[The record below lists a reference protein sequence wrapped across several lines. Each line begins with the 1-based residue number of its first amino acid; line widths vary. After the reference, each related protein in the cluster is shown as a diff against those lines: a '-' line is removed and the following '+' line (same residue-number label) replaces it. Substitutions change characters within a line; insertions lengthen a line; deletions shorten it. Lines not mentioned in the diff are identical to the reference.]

1 MPACPSCGESNPD
14 HARFCLACGSPLLTP
29 DRESRR
35 RVTVLFCDLADSTAM
50 GERLDPEAL
59 RRVLSR
65 YYEAARGA
73 LERHGGMVEKFVGDA
88 VMAVFGVP
96 VLHEDDALR
105 AVRAAAA
112 LLERTGRVN
121 DDLERE
127 YGTRLTLRI
136 GVNTGD
142 VITGT
147 EERLAVGDAV
157 NVAARLEQSAG
168 ANEILLGAE
177 TFALVRS
184 AVIADPVAPL
194 VVKGKSEPLSAWR
207 LVSVHPESQLDRHF
221 DVPMVGRGQELR
233 RLVESFERAQRDRRC
248 ELVTIL
254 GPAGVGKSRLAHE
267 FLASLDWPAVVRGRC
282 IPYGDGITYLPV
294 IEVVRQL
301 EPRLA
306 ELELDEGVI
315 GTLQSL
321 LDAGESLHSTEEI
334 SFAVRRLLEAA
345 ARTQPLVCVFDD
357 IQWAAPALLELL
369 EQLAVLSHEAPLLLC
384 CIARP
389 DLKERH
395 PGWVGAHSEATTI
408 VLEPLSSGETGE
420 LIGHLAG
427 DEALT
432 EDLRRRV
439 REAAEG
445 NPLFVEEMIAFL
457 RDAPAGEVAVPGTI
471 AALLGARLDQL
482 EAPEREVLQRGAVE
496 GRVFHRGVVQALG
509 ADQAQIGACL
519 TALVRKELIRPD
531 RPQFEG
537 EDAFR
542 FRHLLIRD
550 AAYDSLPKEARAELH
565 EQLADWLEERRS
577 ELAEIDELVG
587 HHLEQ
592 AYAYRVQLRRVDEH
606 GRCLALR
613 ASELLAGAGA
623 RALGRNDVGAAVKL
637 LRRALVLRDESDP
650 AVALRLDLGQALFLS
665 GDLHAAAETSSEA
678 AVCAAAAQD
687 EAGELRARLLRARVA
702 AQTPGE
708 DTNGGGPSA
717 ELLAVAEEARVVFAR
732 VGDELGLAEAW
743 FATAWAELIR
753 CRWAAM
759 LEASR
764 HALDH
769 ARRGGSARWEGELP
783 VWQGTAMFHGPTP
796 TDEALRWFE
805 EQRAQHPVSL
815 TQHAILEAMRGNF
828 DRART
833 LAASADAAAAEFG
846 QKLWLAAGGMSLWE
860 IEMLAGDLSAAER
873 AVRQSCQLLGELGE
887 VGHRS
892 TAAGQLAASLYAL
905 ARLDEAHEW
914 TETAEGLAPK
924 GDVSSQMLW
933 RQVRARVLA
942 RRGDHAEAVELARQA
957 VLLAEATDMLNYHA
971 NALADLGEIYVAAG
985 RAGEGRAHLE
995 QAIAL
1000 YEQKG
1005 NLVAADR
1012 ARRRLEELEG
1022 YKAPRE
1028 QTRRPVRIARRG
1040 HQKEG
1045 S

>member
-1 MPACPSCGESNPD
+1 MLACPGCGESNPE
-14 HARFCLACGSPLLTP
+14 HARFCLACGSPLLATDP
-29 DRESRR
+29 ESRR
-35 RVTVLFCDLADSTAM
+35 RVTIFFCDLADSTAM
-50 GERLDPEAL
+50 GERLDAEAF

-65 YYEAARGA
+65 YYDTARGVV
-73 LERHGGMVEKFVGDA
+73 EQHGGVVEKFVGDA

-112 LLERTGRVN
+112 LRERTGRLN

-127 YGTRLTLRI
+127 YGARLTLRI
-136 GVNTGD
+136 GVNTGE
-142 VITGT
+142 VIAGT

-168 ANEILLGAE
+168 PDEILLGSE
-177 TFALVRS
+177 TFALVRT

-207 LVSVHPESQLDRHF
+207 LVSVHPESRPGRHF

-233 RLVESFERAQRDRRC
+233 RLVDSFERAQRNRRC

-301 EPRLA
+301 EPRLE
-306 ELELDEGVI
+306 ELELDPDVTV
-315 GTLQSL
+315 TLQSL
-321 LDAGESLHSTEEI
+321 LDAGETVHSTEEI

-345 ARTQPLVCVFDD
+345 ARAQPLVCVFDD
-357 IQWAAPALLELL
+357 IQWGEPALLELL
-369 EQLAVLSHEAPLLLC
+369 EQLAVLSHDAPLLLC
-384 CIARP
+384 CIART
-389 DLKERH
+389 DLKEQH

-408 VLEPLSSGETGE
+408 VLEPLSSNETGE
-420 LIGHLAG
+420 LIGHLAA
-427 DEALT
+427 DEPLT

-457 RDAPAGEVAVPGTI
+457 RDAPAGEVTVPGTI
-471 AALLGARLDQL
+471 AALLSARLDQL
-482 EAPEREVLQRGAVE
+482 EPSERAVLQRGAVE
-496 GRVFHRGVVQALG
+496 GRVFHRGAVQALG
-509 ADQAQIGACL
+509 PEDAQVGAFL

-531 RPQFEG
+531 DPQFVG

-550 AAYDSLPKEARAELH
+550 AAYDSLPKEARAQLH
-565 EQLADWLEERRS
+565 ERLADWLEERRS

-592 AYAYRVQLRRVDEH
+592 AYAYRVQLRPADDH
-606 GRCLALR
+606 GRRLALR
-613 ASELLAGAGA
+613 ASELLSGAGS

-637 LRRALVLRDESDP
+637 LRRALALRDEDDS
-650 AVALRLDLGQALFLS
+650 AVALKLDLGQALFLS
-665 GDLHAAAETSSEA
+665 GDLRAASETAGDAEA
-678 AVCAAAAQD
+678 RAAAARND
-687 EAGELRARLLRARVA
+687 VGELRGRLLCARIA
-702 AQTPGE
+702 AQTPSE
-708 DTNGGGPSA
+708 DTDSGGPSA
-717 ELLAVAEEARVVFAR
+717 DLLAVAEEARSVFAR
-732 VGDELGLAEAW
+732 AGDELALAEAW

-759 LEASR
+759 LEAAG
-764 HALDH
+764 HALEH

-783 VWQGTAMFHGPTP
+783 VWQGTAMFYGPTP
-796 TDEALRWFE
+796 ADEALRWYE
-805 EQRAQHPVSL
+805 EQHTEHPVSL

-828 DRART
+828 DRARA
-833 LAASADAAAAEFG
+833 LAASADTSAAEFG
-846 QKLWLAAGGMSLWE
+846 QKLWLAAGGMALWE

-873 AVRQSCQLLGELGE
+873 AARRSCELLEQLGE

-892 TAAGQLAASLYAL
+892 TSAGQLAASLYAL

-914 TETAEGLAPK
+914 TEAAEGLAPT

-933 RQVRARVLA
+933 RQVRARILA
-942 RRGDHAEAVELARQA
+942 RRGQHEKAEELAHEA
-957 VLLAEATDMLNYHA
+957 VLLAEETDMLNYHA
-971 NALADLGEIYVAAG
+971 NALADLAEVDVAAG
-985 RAGEGRAHLE
+985 RAEDGRAHIE
-995 QAIAL
+995 EAL
-1000 YEQKG
+1000 ILYQQKG
-1005 NLVAADR
+1005 NLVAVGR
-1012 ARRRLEELEG
+1012 AGRRLEELETH
-1022 YKAPRE
+1022 AASPE
-1028 QTRRPVRIARRG
+1028 ATTRPVRIARRG
-1040 HQKEG
+1040 H
-1045 S
+1045 

>member
-1 MPACPSCGESNPD
+1 MPACPACGEGNPE
-14 HARFCLACGSPLLTP
+14 HARFCHACGSSLLAP

-50 GERLDPEAL
+50 GERLDPEVL

-65 YYEAARGA
+65 YYDTARGVV
-73 LERHGGMVEKFVGDA
+73 EQHGGVVEKFVGDA

-112 LLERTGRVN
+112 LRERTGNLN
-121 DDLERE
+121 DELERE
-127 YGTRLTLRI
+127 YGARLTLRI
-136 GVNTGD
+136 GVNTGE

-147 EERLAVGDAV
+147 EDRLAVGDAV

-168 ANEILLGAE
+168 PDEILLGSE
-177 TFALVRS
+177 TFTLVRT
-184 AVIADPVAPL
+184 AVIADSVEPL
-194 VVKGKSEPLSAWR
+194 TVKGKSEPLSAWR
-207 LVSVHPESQLDRHF
+207 LVSVHPESRLGRHF
-221 DVPMVGRGQELR
+221 NVPMIGRGEELR
-233 RLVESFERAQRDRRC
+233 RLLDSFERAQRERRC

-282 IPYGDGITYLPV
+282 IPYGEGITYLPV
-294 IEVVRQL
+294 IEIVRQL
-301 EPRLA
+301 ESRLA
-306 ELELDEGVI
+306 ELELDPQVVA
-315 GTLQSL
+315 TLRSL
-321 LDAGESLHSTEEI
+321 LDAGDSVHSTEEI
-334 SFAVRRLLEAA
+334 SFAVRRLLEAT
-345 ARTQPLVCVFDD
+345 ARARPLVCVVDD
-357 IQWAAPALLELL
+357 IQWGEPALLELL
-369 EQLAVLSHEAPLLLC
+369 EQLAVLSHETPLVLC
-384 CIARP
+384 CLARP
-389 DLKERH
+389 DLMERR
-395 PGWVGAHSEATTI
+395 PDWIGAHSEATTI
-408 VLEPLSSGETGE
+408 VLEPLSADETGE
-420 LIGHLAG
+420 LIEHLAG
-427 DEALT
+427 DDPLAERLMQ
-432 EDLRRRV
+432 RV

-445 NPLFVEEMIAFL
+445 NPLFVEEMVAFL
-457 RDAPAGEVAVPGTI
+457 RDAPAGEVTVPGTI
-471 AALLGARLDQL
+471 AALLSARLDQL
-482 EAPEREVLQRGAVE
+482 EPEERAVLQRAAVE
-496 GRVFHRGVVQALG
+496 GRVFHRGAVQALG
-509 ADQAQIGACL
+509 PDEAQVGASL

-531 RPQFEG
+531 RPQFAG

-550 AAYDSLPKEARAELH
+550 AAYDSLPKEARAQLH
-565 EQLADWLEERRS
+565 ERLADWLEQRRS

-592 AYAYRVQLRRVDEH
+592 AHAYRVELRPVDDH
-606 GRCLALR
+606 GHWLALR
-613 ASELLAGAGA
+613 ASDVLSGAGS

-637 LRRALVLRDESDP
+637 LGRALALRDEDDP
-650 AVALRLDLGQALFLS
+650 NVTLRLDLGQALFVS
-665 GDLHAAAETSSEA
+665 GDLGAAGETARDA
-678 AVCAAAAQD
+678 AVRAAAARD
-687 EAGELRARLLRARVA
+687 EAGELRARLLAARVA
-702 AQTPGE
+702 AQTPSE
-708 DTNGGGPSA
+708 DTDGGGPSA
-717 ELLAVAEEARVVFAR
+717 DLLAVAEEARSVFAR
-732 VGDELGLAEAW
+732 GGDELGLAEAW

-759 LEASR
+759 LDASR
-764 HALDH
+764 HALEH

-783 VWQGTAMFHGPTP
+783 VWQGTAMFFGPTP
-796 TDEALRWFE
+796 ADEALRWFE
-805 EQRAQHPVSL
+805 EQQAQHPVSL

-833 LAASADAAAAEFG
+833 FAASADAAAAELG
-846 QKLWLAAGGMSLWE
+846 QKLWLAAGGMYLWE

-873 AVRQSCQLLGELGE
+873 AVRRSCELLGELGE

-942 RRGDHAEAVELARQA
+942 RRGDHATAEELGREAV
-957 VLLAEATDMLNYHA
+957 VLAEATDMLNYHA
-971 NALADLGEIYVAAG
+971 NALADLAEIYVVAG

-995 QAIAL
+995 QALAL
-1000 YEQKG
+1000 YERKG

-1012 ARRRLEELEG
+1012 AGRRLEEL
-1022 YKAPRE
+1022 KAYGASRE
-1028 QTRRPVRIARRG
+1028 ATLRPVRIARRG

>member
-1 MPACPSCGESNPD
+1 MPACPACGESNPE
-14 HARFCLACGSPLLTP
+14 HARFCLACGSPLFAP

-35 RVTVLFCDLADSTAM
+35 RVTILFCDLADSTAM
-50 GERLDPEAL
+50 GERLDPEVL

-65 YYEAARGA
+65 YYDTARGVV
-73 LERHGGMVEKFVGDA
+73 EGHGGEVEKFVGDA

-112 LLERTGRVN
+112 LRERTGKLN
-121 DDLERE
+121 HELERD
-127 YGTRLTLRI
+127 YGARLTLRI
-136 GVNTGD
+136 GVNTGE

-157 NVAARLEQSAG
+157 NVAARLEQSAEPD
-168 ANEILLGAE
+168 EILLGAE
-177 TFALVRS
+177 TFAIVRA
-184 AVIADPVAPL
+184 AVIADPVSPL

-207 LVSVHPESQLDRHF
+207 LVSLHPDSRLDRHF
-221 DVPMVGRGQELR
+221 DAPMVGREQELR
-233 RLVESFERAQRDRRC
+233 RLVDSFERAQHDRRC

-267 FLASLDWPAVVRGRC
+267 FLASLDSPAVVRGRC
-282 IPYGDGITYLPV
+282 ISYGDGITYLPV

-301 EPRLA
+301 EPRLV
-306 ELELDEGVI
+306 EHKLDPPVVAI
-315 GTLQSL
+315 LKSL
-321 LDAGESLHSTEEI
+321 LAAGDSVHSTEEI

-345 ARTQPLVCVFDD
+345 ARAQPLVCVFDD
-357 IQWAAPALLELL
+357 IQWGAPALLELL

-384 CIARP
+384 CIARS
-389 DLKERH
+389 DLKEQH

-408 VLEPLSSGETGE
+408 VLEPLSADETGE
-420 LIGHLAG
+420 LIGRLAE
-427 DEALT
+427 DEPLT

-457 RDAPAGEVAVPGTI
+457 KDAPAGEVTVPGSI
-471 AALLGARLDQL
+471 AALLSARLDQL
-482 EAPEREVLQRGAVE
+482 EPSERAVLQRGAVE
-496 GRVFHRGVVQALG
+496 GRVFHRGAVQALG
-509 ADQAQIGACL
+509 PDEAQVGAYL

-531 RPQFEG
+531 RAQFEG
-537 EDAFR
+537 EDGFR

-565 EQLADWLEERRS
+565 ERLADWLEERRS

-592 AYAYRVQLRRVDEH
+592 AYGYRAELRPVDEH
-606 GRCLALR
+606 GGQLAVR
-613 ASELLAGAGA
+613 ASELLSGAGS

-637 LRRALVLRDESDP
+637 VTRALALRDENDP
-650 AVALRLDLGQALFLS
+650 ALALRLDLGQALFLS
-665 GDLHAAAETSSEA
+665 GDLQAADETARDAAARA
-678 AVCAAAAQD
+678 ASARD
-687 EAGELRARLLRARVA
+687 EEGELRARLLRARIS
-702 AQTPGE
+702 AQTPSE
-708 DTNGGGPSA
+708 DTDGGGPSGD
-717 ELLAVAEEARVVFAR
+717 LLEVAEEARSVFAR
-732 VGDELGLAEAW
+732 SGDELGLAEAW

-764 HALDH
+764 HALEH

-783 VWQGTAMFHGPTP
+783 VWQGTAMFYGPTP
-796 TDEALRWFE
+796 ADEALRWFE
-805 EQRAQHPVSL
+805 EQQSQHPVSL

-828 DRART
+828 DRARA
-833 LAASADAAAAEFG
+833 LAGSADEAAAEFG
-846 QKLWLAAGGMSLWE
+846 QKLWLAAGGMALWE

-873 AVRQSCQLLGELGE
+873 TVRRSCALLEELGD

-892 TAAGQLAASLYAL
+892 TSAGQLAASLYAL

-924 GDVSSQMLW
+924 GDVLSQMLW

-942 RRGDHAEAVELARQA
+942 RRGRHAKAEELAREA
-957 VLLAEATDMLNYHA
+957 VFLAEETDMLNHHA
-971 NALADLGEIYVAAG
+971 NALADLAEIYVAAG
-985 RAGEGRAHLE
+985 RGGEGRPHLE
-995 QAIAL
+995 QALTL

-1005 NLVAADR
+1005 NLVAVGR
-1012 ARRRLEELEG
+1012 AGRRLTELSAG
-1022 YKAPRE
+1022 P
-1028 QTRRPVRIARRG
+1028 RPVRIGRRG
-1040 HQKEG
+1040 H
-1045 S
+1045 

>member
-1 MPACPSCGESNPD
+1 MLACPGCGESNPE
-14 HARFCLACGSPLLTP
+14 HARFCLACGSPLLATDP
-29 DRESRR
+29 ESRR
-35 RVTVLFCDLADSTAM
+35 RVTIFFCDLADSTAM
-50 GERLDPEAL
+50 GERLDAEAF

-65 YYEAARGA
+65 YYDTARGVV
-73 LERHGGMVEKFVGDA
+73 ERHGGVVEKFVGDA

-112 LLERTGRVN
+112 LRERTGRLN
-121 DDLERE
+121 DELERE
-127 YGTRLTLRI
+127 YGARLTLRI
-136 GVNTGD
+136 GVNTGE

-168 ANEILLGAE
+168 PDEILLGSE
-177 TFALVRS
+177 TFALVRT

-207 LVSVHPESQLDRHF
+207 LVSAHPESRPGRHF
-221 DVPMVGRGQELR
+221 DVPMVGRGQELH
-233 RLVESFERAQRDRRC
+233 RLVDSFERAQRDRRC

-282 IPYGDGITYLPV
+282 LPYGDGITYLPV

-301 EPRLA
+301 ESRIA
-306 ELELDEGVI
+306 QLELDPHVVA
-315 GTLQSL
+315 TLLSL
-321 LDAGESLHSTEEI
+321 LDAGDSVHTTEEI

-345 ARTQPLVCVFDD
+345 ARAQPLVCVFDD
-357 IQWAAPALLELL
+357 IQWGEPALLELL

-384 CIARP
+384 CIARS
-389 DLKERH
+389 DLKEQH

-408 VLEPLSSGETGE
+408 VLEPLSADETGE
-420 LIGHLAG
+420 LIKHHAA
-427 DEALT
+427 DEPLT

-457 RDAPAGEVAVPGTI
+457 RDAPAGEVTVPGTI
-471 AALLGARLDQL
+471 AALLSARLDQL
-482 EAPEREVLQRGAVE
+482 EPAERAALQRGAVE
-496 GRVFHRGVVQALG
+496 GRVFHRGAVQALG
-509 ADQAQIGACL
+509 PEEAQVGAHL
-519 TALVRKELIRPD
+519 TALVRKELIRPEG
-531 RPQFEG
+531 PQFVG

-565 EQLADWLEERRS
+565 ERLADWLEERRS

-592 AYAYRVQLRRVDEH
+592 AYAYRVQLRPADDH
-606 GRCLALR
+606 GRRLALR
-613 ASELLAGAGA
+613 AGELLSGAGS

-637 LRRALVLRDESDP
+637 LRRALALGDEDDP

-665 GDLHAAAETSSEA
+665 GDLRAAGEMAGDAEA
-678 AVCAAAAQD
+678 RAAAARND
-687 EAGELRARLLRARVA
+687 VGELRGRLLCARIA
-702 AQTPGE
+702 AQTPSE
-708 DTNGGGPSA
+708 DTDSGGPSA
-717 ELLAVAEEARVVFAR
+717 DLLAVAEEARSVFAR
-732 VGDELGLAEAW
+732 AGDELALAEAW

-759 LEASR
+759 LEAAG
-764 HALDH
+764 HALEH

-783 VWQGTAMFHGPTP
+783 VWQGTAMFYGPTP
-796 TDEALRWFE
+796 ADEALRWYE
-805 EQRAQHPVSL
+805 EQHTEHPVSL

-828 DRART
+828 DRARA

-846 QKLWLAAGGMSLWE
+846 QKLWLAAGGMALWE

-873 AVRQSCQLLGELGE
+873 AVRGSCALLEELGD

-892 TAAGQLAASLYAL
+892 TSAGQLAASLYAL

-914 TETAEGLAPK
+914 TEAAEGLAPK
-924 GDVSSQMLW
+924 GDVLSQMLW
-933 RQVRARVLA
+933 RQVRARILA
-942 RRGDHAEAVELARQA
+942 RRGQHAKAEELAREA
-957 VLLAEATDMLNYHA
+957 VLLAEETDMLNYHA
-971 NALADLGEIYVAAG
+971 NALADLAEVDVAAG
-985 RAGEGRAHLE
+985 RAEDGSAHLE
-995 QAIAL
+995 EALAL
-1000 YEQKG
+1000 YERKG
-1005 NLVAADR
+1005 NLVAVGR
-1012 ARRRLEELEG
+1012 AGRRLEEVKTCVPPPE
-1022 YKAPRE
+1022 A
-1028 QTRRPVRIARRG
+1028 TTRPVRIARRG
-1040 HQKEG
+1040 H
-1045 S
+1045 

>member
-1 MPACPSCGESNPD
+1 MLACSGCGERNPD
-14 HARFCLACGSPLLTP
+14 HARFCLACGSPLLAP

-35 RVTVLFCDLADSTAM
+35 RVTILFCDLAGSTAM
-50 GERLDPEAL
+50 GERLDPETL

-65 YYEAARGA
+65 YYDTARDA
-73 LERHGGMVEKFVGDA
+73 VERHGGVVEKFVGDA

-112 LLERTGRVN
+112 LRERTGRLN
-121 DDLERE
+121 DELERE
-127 YGTRLTLRI
+127 YGARLTLRI
-136 GVNTGD
+136 GVNTGE

-147 EERLAVGDAV
+147 EDRLAVGDAV

-168 ANEILLGAE
+168 PDEILLGSE
-177 TFALVRS
+177 TFVLVRT

-207 LVSVHPESQLDRHF
+207 LVSVHHESRLGRHF

-233 RLVESFERAQRDRRC
+233 RLVDSFERAQRDRRC

-301 EPRLA
+301 ESRIAL
-306 ELELDEGVI
+306 LELDPHVVA
-315 GTLQSL
+315 TLQSL
-321 LDAGESLHSTEEI
+321 LDAGDSVHSTEEI

-345 ARTQPLVCVFDD
+345 ARAQPLVCVFDD
-357 IQWAAPALLELL
+357 IQWGEPALLELL
-369 EQLAVLSHEAPLLLC
+369 EQLAVLSHEAPLVLC

-389 DLKERH
+389 DLMERR
-395 PGWVGAHSEATTI
+395 PDWVGAHSEATTI
-408 VLEPLSSGETGE
+408 VLEPLSADETGE
-420 LIGHLAG
+420 LIEHLAT
-427 DEALT
+427 DDPLT
-432 EDLRRRV
+432 EGLTRRV

-445 NPLFVEEMIAFL
+445 NPLFVEEMVAFL
-457 RDAPAGEVAVPGTI
+457 RDAPAGEVTVPGTI
-471 AALLGARLDQL
+471 AALLSARLDQL
-482 EAPEREVLQRGAVE
+482 EPAERAVLQRAAVE
-496 GRVFHRGVVQALG
+496 GRVFHRGAVQALG
-509 ADQAQIGACL
+509 PEDAQVGAYL

-531 RPQFEG
+531 RPQFAG

-565 EQLADWLEERRS
+565 ERLADWLEERRS
-577 ELAEIDELVG
+577 ELSEIDELVG

-592 AYAYRVQLRRVDEH
+592 AHAYRVELRPVDDH
-606 GRCLALR
+606 GGRLALR
-613 ASELLAGAGA
+613 ASEVLSGAGS
-623 RALGRNDVGAAVKL
+623 RALGRNDVGAAAKL
-637 LRRALVLRDESDP
+637 LRRALALRREDDS

-665 GDLHAAAETSSEA
+665 GDLRAAGETASDAEARAAADRND
-678 AVCAAAAQD
+678 V
-687 EAGELRARLLRARVA
+687 GELRARLLRARIA
-702 AQTPGE
+702 AQTPSE
-708 DTNGGGPSA
+708 DTDGGGPSA
-717 ELLAVAEEARVVFAR
+717 DLLAIAEEARSVFAR
-732 VGDELGLAEAW
+732 AGDELALAEAW

-759 LEASR
+759 LEAAG
-764 HALDH
+764 HALEH

-783 VWQGTAMFHGPTP
+783 VWQGTAMFWGPTP
-796 TDEALRWFE
+796 ADEALRWYE
-805 EQRAQHPVSL
+805 EQHAQHPVSL
-815 TQHAILEAMRGNF
+815 TQQAILEAMRGNF

-833 LAASADAAAAEFG
+833 LAGSADAAAAEFG
-846 QKLWLAAGGMSLWE
+846 QELWLAAGGMALWE

-873 AVRQSCQLLGELGE
+873 AVRRSCALLEELGE

-892 TAAGQLAASLYAL
+892 TSAGQLAASLYAL
-905 ARLDEAHEW
+905 ARFDEAYEW

-924 GDVSSQMLW
+924 GDVLSQMLW

-942 RRGDHAEAVELARQA
+942 RRGRHARAEELGREAVS
-957 VLLAEATDMLNYHA
+957 LAEETDMLNYHA
-971 NALADLGEIYVAAG
+971 NALADLAEIYVAAG
-985 RAGEGRAHLE
+985 RGEEGRAHLG
-995 QAIAL
+995 QALTL
-1000 YEQKG
+1000 YERKG
-1005 NLVAADR
+1005 NLVAVGR
-1012 ARRRLEELEG
+1012 AGRRLEELKG
-1022 YKAPRE
+1022 AGA
-1028 QTRRPVRIARRG
+1028 RPVRIGRRG
-1040 HQKEG
+1040 H
-1045 S
+1045 